1 VLPEGGSQPFGEVRT
16 SQRYEHLDFQNRAN
30 YEIFAVLRYKAQ
42 RDYAGNRLLSLWLRA
57 NMTGIERYFELL
69 KDAKVKGYL
78 FAQQNYVDEQFKKQ

>member
-1 VLPEGGSQPFGEVRT
+1 VLPEGGSKPFGEVRT

-30 YEIFAVLRYKAQ
+30 DEIFAVMRYKEQ
-42 RDYAGNRLLSLWLRA
+42 QYYTGNRLLSLWQRA
-57 NMTGIERYFELL
+57 DMTDIERYFELL